1 MPSNLQP
8 VRLRLLGFIALS
20 VVGNFLLCASSP
32 QRLSCA
38 RGSPPLP
45 EMIEQVRD
53 TVVGIVVS
61 YPRQQV
67 ITGQSRSTGAIP
79 PRRYRPVLS
88 RPAVCNRNR
97 ICRQ

>member
-20 VVGNFLLCASSP
+20 VVGTF
-32 QRLSCA
+32 SCA
-38 RGSPPLP
+38 PRHPSASPAQGAAPSSGDDRASQRHGSRNRRV
-45 EMIEQVRD
+45 IS
-53 TVVGIVVS
+53 TAAS
-61 YPRQQV
+61 YYWP
-67 ITGQSRSTGAIP
+67 SRSTGAIP